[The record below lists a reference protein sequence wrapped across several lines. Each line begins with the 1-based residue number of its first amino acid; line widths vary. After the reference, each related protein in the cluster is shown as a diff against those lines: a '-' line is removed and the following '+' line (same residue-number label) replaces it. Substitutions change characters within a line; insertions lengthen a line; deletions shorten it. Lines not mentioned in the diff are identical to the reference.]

1 VPVVAMTAS
10 VLPEHR
16 RASLEAGMD
25 GFASKPVDWIEL
37 SHEIARVLGLGGGRA
52 AAAVPAGGAG
62 MVLDREAGLRRWGS
76 DPDAYQAALAAFAEK
91 QAGLA
96 RELGALADAG
106 DYPALAMTA
115 HRARGSAANLGLE
128 RLAQTLAVLEQ
139 MANVPTPAAPASVLA
154 ALAAE
159 HAAALSACGK
169 VVQPTAVQSEVAAV
183 PEAAAHPALD
193 LSRVRAAAA
202 TLEQS
207 LRRGALEDAAL
218 SALAAALGT
227 QAAGEAFAALQSAL
241 SDFDFDLALGR
252 LHALCAA
259 LGCDLTMEQGS

>member
-1 VPVVAMTAS
+1 

-37 SHEIARVLGLGGGRA
+37 SHEIARVLGLGGA
-52 AAAVPAGGAG
+52 SAAAVPAGGAG

-96 RELGALADAG
+96 RELGALADDG

-115 HRARGSAANLGLE
+115 HRVRGSAANLGLE

-169 VVQPTAVQSEVAAV
+169 VVQPTAMPAEVQAA
-183 PEAAAHPALD
+183 PAQLALD

-202 TLEQS
+202 SLEQS
-207 LRRGALEDAAL
+207 LRRGAFEDAAL
-218 SALAAALGT
+218 SALAAALGAH
-227 QAAGEAFAALQSAL
+227 AAGEAFAALQSAL
-241 SDFDFDLALGR
+241 SDFDFDLALDR